1 MPAYLIADITVHDG
15 DRFKDY
21 VTAVPAYIEKH
32 RGKYL
37 VRGGKVEV
45 KEGLW
50 QPKRVVVIEFPTKE
64 NALAF
69 LEDPGYQ
76 PVAAIR
82 HEAAITN
89 LVIVEG
95 S

>member
-1 MPAYLIADITVHDG
+1 MMVIA
-15 DRFKDY
+15 FKDY
-21 VTAVPAYIEKH
+21 VTAVLAYIEKH

-37 VRGGKVEV
+37 VRGGNVEV

-76 PVAAIR
+76 LVAAIR
-82 HEAAITN
+82 QESATTN